1 MNNPCQEEAHGTCS
15 INMNIFITS
24 HGLFL
29 SFFSAISFL
38 KAQVGV
44 KEMGTG
50 KATSSGIGRSPTSQG
65 LHTCS
70 PCLTGLFW
78 APAPLPSNCCP
89 PPRGDWLYGL
99 LPACPAAPGS
109 RIWEPPV
116 QKAGV
121 GSVPRSVERGRLV
134 IGTCH

>member
-1 MNNPCQEEAHGTCS
+1 
-15 INMNIFITS
+15 MNIFITS

-44 KEMGTG
+44 KEMRSG
-50 KATSSGIGRSPTSQG
+50 KAASSGIGRSPTS
-65 LHTCS
+65 
-70 PCLTGLFW
+70 
-78 APAPLPSNCCP
+78 PARTPVHPALPASFGR
-89 PPRGDWLYGL
+89 PPRCRATAARPRAGIGCMAW
-99 LPACPAAPGS
+99 LPARPAAPGS

-121 GSVPRSVERGRLV
+121 GSVPRSVERGQPV
-134 IGTCH
+134 IATCH

>member
-1 MNNPCQEEAHGTCS
+1 MFNKHEY
-15 INMNIFITS
+15 ITS

-50 KATSSGIGRSPTSQG
+50 KASSSGIGRSPTS
-65 LHTCS
+65 
-70 PCLTGLFW
+70 
-78 APAPLPSNCCP
+78 PACTPVHPALLASFER
-89 PPRGDWLYGL
+89 PPRCPATTARPRAGIGCRAW

-134 IGTCH
+134 IATCH